1 MDSNKD
7 LLKVYAYAE
16 AIFTSFKQPTE
27 KFKAEATALIWLK
40 FLKPYSL
47 DVIYSAIDQHAK
59 NSDFMNI
66 VKVAELCQE
75 AENIKAG
82 THKTA
87 EDYYREI
94 EKAIYGATNGIT
106 AREEFDKLSDVSK
119 AIVGAP
125 YILGSIKNDGISF
138 HATRLREQ
146 IADKLRSESMQKSV
160 VSNARLLQVQYA
172 NNKLLEQADE

>member
-1 MDSNKD
+1 MNNKD
-7 LLKVYAYAE
+7 LLKVYAYTQ
-16 AIFTSFKQPTE
+16 AIFNSFKIPTD
-27 KFKAEATALIWLK
+27 KIEAQTTALIWLK

-59 NSDFMNI
+59 TSDFMNI

-75 AENIKAG
+75 AESIKAG

-94 EKAIYGATNGIT
+94 EKAVAGATNGIT
-106 AREEFDKLSDVSK
+106 VREEFNKLSDLSK

-125 YILGSIKNDGISF
+125 YILGTIKNDGISF

-160 VSNARLLQVQYA
+160 VANAKLLQVQYN

>member
-1 MDSNKD
+1 MNNKD
-7 LLKVYAYAE
+7 LLKVYAYTQ
-16 AIFTSFKQPTE
+16 AIFNSFKVPTD
-27 KFKAEATALIWLK
+27 KIEAQTTALIWLK

-47 DVIYSAIDQHAK
+47 DVIYSAIDQLAK
-59 NSDFMNI
+59 TSDFMNI

-75 AENIKAG
+75 TESIKTG

-94 EKAIYGATNGIT
+94 EKAVAGATNGIT
-106 AREEFDKLSDVSK
+106 NREEFNKLSDVSK

-125 YILGSIKNDGISF
+125 YVLGTIKNDGISF

-146 IADKLRSESMQKSV
+146 IADKLRSDSMQKSV
-160 VSNARLLQVQYA
+160 VANARLLQVQYA
-172 NNKLLEQADE
+172 NNKLLEQDYE